1 MEDRVRAQDRVRE
14 QAQERAQEGE
24 HGTERQIVDAAYD
37 AVAVYGITRLSLADV
52 AKRAHLS
59 RQTLYRYFP
68 SKDDLL
74 EAVVS
79 REEERFRD
87 DIRAATTGA
96 PDDRAALRVAIA
108 TTLDKIR
115 THPLVERLLETE
127 PETLVPYLA
136 VGSLPGPDAQPLM
149 SRLLA
154 QLVPD
159 LSEGDAERAADV
171 LARLVISYVLD
182 PLDEDPEDFAD
193 WFVRLLFDG
202 VVPAPAPEGSP

>member
-1 MEDRVRAQDRVRE
+1 MPLASLDD
-14 QAQERAQEGE
+14 
-24 HGTERQIVDAAYD
+24 IVFGGWDPISPNA
-37 AVAVYGITRLSLADV
+37 
-52 AKRAHLS
+52 
-59 RQTLYRYFP
+59 
-68 SKDDLL
+68 L

-87 DIRAATTGA
+87 DIRAATSGA

-149 SRLLA
+149 TRLLA

-159 LSEGDAERAADV
+159 LADRDAERAADV

-182 PLDEDPEDFAD
+182 PLDEDPEDFAG

-202 VVPAPAPEGSP
+202 VVPASAPEGSP